1 MRFFL
6 LMISPLVMLLFSCE
20 NKQYINT
27 YSNRID
33 SLTTIL
39 DVSEAIFKNND
50 TAEIHH
56 QLQYINDLLLKTD
69 SLDNILSG
77 DSVKWV
83 KSIKKGFEEF
93 LSVYPT
99 LNNEMVYAQS
109 QLNGFKHD
117 LEKEYLS
124 EEKTITYFE
133 QEKQSVRVIQ
143 LKVDYYNKLIKINN
157 GQYKKL
163 ETNPNKKLKNDT
175 P

>member
-1 MRFFL
+1 MRFLL
-6 LMISPLVMLLFSCE
+6 LMISPIVMLLFSCE

-33 SLTTIL
+33 SLSTIL
-39 DVSEAIFKNND
+39 EVNEARLKNID

-56 QLQYINDLLLKTD
+56 QFQFINELLLKTD

-109 QLNGFKHD
+109 QLKGFKHD

-124 EEKTITYFE
+124 EEKTITYFD

-143 LKVDYYNKLIKINN
+143 LKVDYYTELNKANNDQCQQLEINP
-157 GQYKKL
+157 
-163 ETNPNKKLKNDT
+163 EKKLKNDT